1 MFLQII
7 SLMLTTRCRAKPQCY
22 GFNKWK
28 CAIMYQASM
37 TKRMSLCT
45 RAVQDDTELIAF
57 P

>member
-1 MFLQII
+1 
-7 SLMLTTRCRAKPQCY
+7 
-22 GFNKWK
+22 
-28 CAIMYQASM
+28 MYQASM